1 MPAPDSQAL
10 HSAGAEGEARGGGLA
25 RTNQEALRM
34 TWAPTYAGWGGAQPA
49 TEGGWQGGCKSAG
62 GQGCGPPPHTHQ
74 LLREER

>member
-1 MPAPDSQAL
+1 MPAPDSQVL

-25 RTNQEALRM
+25 RTNREALRM

-62 GQGCGPPPHTHQ
+62 GQGCGPPPT
-74 LLREER
+74 LISC

>member
-25 RTNQEALRM
+25 RTNREALRM
-34 TWAPTYAGWGGAQPA
+34 TWVPTYAGWGVPSPRQRVGGRGAASLQVDRVV
-49 TEGGWQGGCKSAG
+49 
-62 GQGCGPPPHTHQ
+62 GPPPHTHQ

>member
-25 RTNQEALRM
+25 RTNREALRM
-34 TWAPTYAGWGGAQPA
+34 TWAPTYAGWGGCPA
-49 TEGGWQGGCKSAG
+49 RDRGWVAG
-62 GQGCGPPPHTHQ
+62 GLQVCRWTGLWAPPHTHQ